1 MPNLMLTNWC
11 NYKCPYCFGID
22 RMTPKVKAEA
32 MSDETFLGIL
42 NWLEKSHYHQ
52 AIHLMGGEPTLH
64 PKFEW
69 IVDMLI
75 ERDYPINI
83 FSNLATEKAPV
94 YAEKLS
100 VLPISWVVNVN
111 PPYKWTSE
119 QRERIETSLR
129 HLGQAASITFNIMPD
144 EPQNDWSIELI
155 EKFNLKRTIKVGF
168 VLPTYTQSN
177 YALNDEEYKTVAGRV
192 VQLAQAAEKYHIR
205 LEYECGVPT
214 CAFTEE
220 QLGQLWQCGSAVKSG
235 CCSRLDI
242 TPSGEVIYCLSLA
255 TVASKKY
262 NEFAN
267 YQEAKN
273 WFETLFAPYR
283 RLGRVAD
290 CATCNL
296 MNPDQC
302 NGACLAKNLIGVK
315 NLKIRN
321 I

>member
-1 MPNLMLTNWC
+1 M
-11 NYKCPYCFGID
+11 
-22 RMTPKVKAEA
+22 
-32 MSDETFLGIL
+32 
-42 NWLEKSHYHQ
+42 
-52 AIHLMGGEPTLH
+52 
-64 PKFEW
+64 
-69 IVDMLI
+69 
-75 ERDYPINI
+75 
-83 FSNLATEKAPV
+83 
-94 YAEKLS
+94 
-100 VLPISWVVNVN
+100 
-111 PPYKWTSE
+111 
-119 QRERIETSLR
+119 
-129 HLGQAASITFNIMPD
+129 
-144 EPQNDWSIELI
+144 
-155 EKFNLKRTIKVGF
+155 
-168 VLPTYTQSN
+168 
-177 YALNDEEYKTVAGRV
+177 EYKTVAGRV